1 MTVDAIEPD
10 RFDIAR
16 VIQQTF
22 GVLGRNIATFS
33 ILGVVLCGIPTA
45 IVAFVAGGM
54 AKGMLQGAASHT
66 FTFSPAMS
74 AIGGMSGLATLITTA
89 ILQGALIHATVQD
102 LNGQPQSVGDSLAT
116 GLRNFLPL
124 ICVTILFA
132 IAFVV
137 GLVLLVVPGVML
149 ACAWCVAVPSLLAD
163 RTGIFG
169 AFSRSAELTRGNRW
183 QIFGLLVIVLVVE
196 WVLSVIFNLVTGAS
210 AIGMSGDPLAAAER
224 ALSPLVLILGVIRQ
238 TVGAVIGATAAA
250 VIYVELRRA
259 REGEPTGWLAE
270 IFR

>member
-1 MTVDAIEPD
+1 MTADAIERD

-45 IVAFVAGGM
+45 IVAFVAAGM
-54 AKGMLQGAASHT
+54 TKGLLDGAQTQT

-74 AIGGMSGLATLITTA
+74 AIGGMSWLATLITTA

-132 IAFVV
+132 IAFVF
-137 GLVLLVVPGVML
+137 GLVLLVVPGVMI
-149 ACAWCVAVPSLLAD
+149 ACAWCVAAPSLVAD
-163 RTGIFG
+163 RTGIIG

-183 QIFGLLVIVLVVE
+183 QIFGLLVIVFVVE
-196 WVLSVIFNLVTGAS
+196 WLISIIFNAITGTS
-210 AIGMSGDPLAAAER
+210 SIGMSGNPLEAAKH
-224 ALSPLVLILGVIRQ
+224 ALSPLVLALGVIRQ